1 MPTVIYQS
9 FRTDGVPPWIAAC
22 MDSVRRWAGQKGYD
36 YRFYDD
42 TFFDRVPDDIRP
54 QASAHKC
61 VLSDYARLAVA
72 RELLGEGYDRAIWID
87 ADALVFDPVRFDLAQ
102 TTGYAFCREIWIHS
116 VVFGR
121 PQFKLTVNNSVS
133 LFCRDQR
140 LIDFYLD
147 CAHRTLLRSPS
158 PGPLV
163 IGTDFLEGLR
173 RVVDFP
179 LITNVGILGPDLA
192 RAYLRDDPRFL
203 RPYLAYQTSTIAA
216 ANICLS
222 KTAATSSGASALPSL
237 THDDALRLVDR
248 LLSDRGA
255 SLNRHFRAPYRRAG
269 DEFARP
275 LTRYLA
281 LWESARH
288 FRHLFRIRAVR

>member
-1 MPTVIYQS
+1 MRTVIYQS
-9 FRTDGVPPWIAAC
+9 FRTARVPPWIAVC
-22 MDSVRRWAGQKGYD
+22 MDSVRRWAAQKGYA

-72 RELLGEGYDRAIWID
+72 RELLDEGHDRAIWID
-87 ADALVFDPVRFDLAQ
+87 ADALVFDPARFDLAQ
-102 TTGYAFCREIWIHS
+102 AAGYAFCREIWIHS
-116 VVFGR
+116 IVLGR

-147 CAHRTLLRSPS
+147 CAHRTLLRSSS
-158 PGPLV
+158 PGPLA

-222 KTAATSSGASALPSL
+222 KTGASSAAAL
-237 THDDALRLVDR
+237 THDDALRLVNR

-255 SLNRHFRAPYRRAG
+255 SLNRHFRAPYRRTG

-275 LTRYLA
+275 ITRYLA

-288 FRHLFRIRAVR
+288 LRHLFRIRATR